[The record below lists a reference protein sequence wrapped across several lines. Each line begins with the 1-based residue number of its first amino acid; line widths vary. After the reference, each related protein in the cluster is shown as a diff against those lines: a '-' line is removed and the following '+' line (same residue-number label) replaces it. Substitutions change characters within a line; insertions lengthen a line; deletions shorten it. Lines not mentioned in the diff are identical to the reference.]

1 MSTSKTIKSIITA
14 LEPEINK
21 IHYQSRDS
29 YRCRLLEYLQEVK
42 IKDGDLATGI
52 VKALERYLNK

>member
-1 MSTSKTIKSIITA
+1 MRCSKIIKDIVIC

-21 IHYQSRDS
+21 IHYQSRDD
-29 YRCRLLEYLQEVK
+29 YRCSLIEYLQEVK

-52 VKALERYLNK
+52 VKALERYLDK

>member
-1 MSTSKTIKSIITA
+1 MSISKVVKNVIAA

-21 IHYQSRDS
+21 IHYQSRES
-29 YRCRLLEYLQEVK
+29 YRRNILEYLQEVK